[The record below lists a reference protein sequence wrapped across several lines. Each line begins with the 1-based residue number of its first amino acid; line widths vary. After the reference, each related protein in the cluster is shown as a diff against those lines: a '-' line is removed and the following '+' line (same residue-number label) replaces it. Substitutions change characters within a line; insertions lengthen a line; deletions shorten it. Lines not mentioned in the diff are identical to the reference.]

1 MKSLFIIILAL
12 LLFSPFTS
20 AKDLQYPKPTLK
32 LEGSKIILKQEKR
45 VYTFNEFEGI
55 QRVLQEDVDGDGKME
70 YIIGVQFRYTKVDVP
85 YGSVLICKQKGRTLE
100 TQKQI
105 IIGDYFKDVKLFDV
119 TKDGIMD
126 LVIEGQGGMHFFM
139 LNIIS
144 WQNGKY
150 LPLLETGSGSG
161 VFFETDE
168 KGNAQVKIGI
178 PLFDKEDWS
187 YADEPDW
194 EIWTWDGNKFV
205 YTQGKTK
212 ESRSDTTIQPISKN
226 AN

>member
-1 MKSLFIIILAL
+1 MKHLMIILAL
-12 LLFSPFTS
+12 LLFSLFAS

-32 LEGSKIILKQEKR
+32 LEDNKIILQQEKK
-45 VYTFNEFEGI
+45 VYTYNEFEGI
-55 QRVLQEDVDGDGKME
+55 RRVLQEDVDGDGKME

-85 YGSVLICKQKGRTLE
+85 YGSVLICKQKGSTLE

-105 IIGDYFKDVKLFDV
+105 IIGDYFKDVKLFDI

-126 LVIEGQGGMHFFM
+126 LVIEGQSGMH
-139 LNIIS
+139 LSELKIVS

-150 LPLLETGSGSG
+150 LTLLETGSGSG

-178 PLFDKEDWS
+178 PLFDKGDWS

-212 ESRSDTTIQPISKN
+212 ESRSDTITQPISKN
-226 AN
+226 TN